1 MPLVDI
7 SDIGNYLAPVLRD
20 PAKYNG
26 SRLVA
31 ATAFYS
37 AQEIVDTWS
46 RVSGKKM
53 RLANGDEVERFI
65 THPLQREVL
74 RPGPLF
80 TKYGYFGHS
89 GPRDLDWTISQL
101 NPEDHLTTWEEFLV
115 QNGPWVF
122 E

>member
-53 RLANGDEVERFI
+53 RLANGDEVEQFI

-74 RPGPLF
+74 RPALCSLSTG
-80 TKYGYFGHS
+80 
-89 GPRDLDWTISQL
+89 I
-101 NPEDHLTTWEEFLV
+101 LV
-115 QNGPWVF
+115 IVALVIWIGQSRS
-122 E
+122 